1 MSKIIGIDLGTT
13 NSCVA
18 IMEGTQAKVLEN
30 AEGAR
35 TTPSVVAFT
44 DENEKLIGQPAKR
57 QAVTN
62 PENTIFAVKR
72 LIGRNFDDPTVK
84 KDVEAAPFR
93 IVKSEKGDAWIEAKG
108 EKYSPSQIS
117 AFILQKMKETAEKYL
132 GQSVEK
138 AVITVPAYFNDA
150 QRQATKDAGK
160 IAGLEV
166 LRIINEPTAA
176 SLAYGL
182 DKKQNKKI
190 AVYDLGG
197 GTFDVSI
204 LELGDGV
211 FEVKSTNGDTFLGGE
226 DFDNAVVDY
235 LISEFKKDN
244 GIDLKSDKL
253 ALQRL
258 KEAAEKAKIELSSAE
273 QTDINLPFIT
283 ADKTGPKH
291 INLKMTRAKLEALVE
306 DLIAKT
312 LPPCK
317 TALKDAGINASEID
331 EVVMVGGMTR
341 MPKVIEEVKNFF
353 GKDPNKSVNPD
364 EVVAMGAAIQAGVL
378 QGDVKDVLLLDVTP
392 LSLGIETL
400 GGVSTKLIDKNTTI
414 PTKKSQVF
422 STAEDNQPA
431 VSIRVLQGEREMATD
446 NKLLGNFE
454 LVGIAP
460 APRGVPQIEVTFDID
475 ANGIVNVS
483 AKDKGTGKEQKI
495 QIQASGGLS
504 DEEIEKMVKDA
515 EANKEADKKKRE
527 SVDVR
532 NQADTLIH
540 STEKNLKEHGT
551 KVSDAEK
558 KAIEDASSSL
568 KEALKSEDIEDI
580 KKKTEALVQA
590 SMKLGEAIYKSQ
602 QNAKPESG
610 KDDGGNDAGKKDEN
624 VVDADFEEVKDE
636 NKEKSA

>member
-1 MSKIIGIDLGTT
+1 MSKVIGIDLGTT

-18 IMEGTQAKVLEN
+18 VMEGTQAKVLEN

-44 DENEKLIGQPAKR
+44 DDDEKLIGQPAKR

-72 LIGRNFDDPTVK
+72 LMGRNFEDPTVK
-84 KDVEAAPFR
+84 KDIESATFK
-93 IVKSEKGDAWIEAKG
+93 IVKAENADAWIEAKG
-108 EKYSPSQIS
+108 KKYSPSQIS
-117 AFILQKMKETAEKYL
+117 AFVLQKMKETAEKYL
-132 GQSVEK
+132 GQEVTK

-182 DKKQNKKI
+182 DKKVNKKI

-226 DFDNAVVDY
+226 DFDNTIVDY
-235 LISEFKKDN
+235 LLNEFKKEN

-258 KEAAEKAKIELSSAE
+258 KEAAEKAKIELSSAV
-273 QTDINLPFIT
+273 QTEINLPFIT

-291 INLKMTRAKLEALVE
+291 INIKMTRAKLEALVE
-306 DLIAKT
+306 DLIGRT
-312 LPPCK
+312 IPPCK
-317 TALKDAGINASEID
+317 TALKDAGLSAAEIN
-331 EVVMVGGMTR
+331 EVILVGGMTR

-353 GKDPNKSVNPD
+353 GKEPNKSVNPD

-454 LVGIAP
+454 LVGMAP
-460 APRGVPQIEVTFDID
+460 APRGVPQIEVAFDID

-504 DEEIEKMVKDA
+504 EEEINKMVKEA
-515 EANKEADKKKRE
+515 EANKEADKKKRD
-527 SVDVR
+527 SVDAR
-532 NQADTLIH
+532 NQADTLLH
-540 STEKNLKEHGT
+540 STEKNLKEHGS
-551 KVSDAEK
+551 KVSDADK
-558 KAIEDASSSL
+558 KEIETASANL
-568 KEALKSEDIEDI
+568 RNALKGTDVEEI
-580 KKKTEALVQA
+580 KKNIQELVQK

-602 QNAKPESG
+602 QSTKPNEAS
-610 KDDGGNDAGKKDEN
+610 KDKEEGKKDDN
-624 VVDADFEEVKDE
+624 VVDADFEEVKED